1 MTLLGREKLARAVA
15 AGGLRLQ
22 WHDGQTETAHPHVVT
37 ELSALDDVSSF
48 ALALVTVKSYDTAS
62 AMAGLVGQLLP
73 TTHILSLQNG
83 VGNEELLASFF
94 PDVPILA
101 GSITFPATMPQP
113 GVIAIAKDSGVIA
126 LAAASSAA
134 DVTAVADT
142 FRRAKFSV
150 AVYDDYRNLKW
161 SKLLMNIISN
171 AIPAILDMPPAET
184 LSHSGVFDLEM
195 ESIRET
201 LTVMRA
207 AGISPVDVPG
217 YPVRWLMRAVNW
229 LPLSALRIILK
240 PKMIGG
246 RGDKLPSLML
256 DLRRGRNHSEVTVLN
271 SMVVDLG
278 KRYGIPTPVNQT
290 ISAILN
296 GMLDGTVRRK
306 AYYRAPDA
314 LLRTVQK
321 TRNTFFA
328 GG

>member
-1 MTLLGREKLARAVA
+1 
-15 AGGLRLQ
+15 
-22 WHDGQTETAHPHVVT
+22 
-37 ELSALDDVSSF
+37 
-48 ALALVTVKSYDTAS
+48 
-62 AMAGLVGQLLP
+62 
-73 TTHILSLQNG
+73 
-83 VGNEELLASFF
+83 
-94 PDVPILA
+94 
-101 GSITFPATMPQP
+101 
-113 GVIAIAKDSGVIA
+113 
-126 LAAASSAA
+126 
-134 DVTAVADT
+134 
-142 FRRAKFSV
+142 
-150 AVYDDYRNLKW
+150 
-161 SKLLMNIISN
+161 
-171 AIPAILDMPPAET
+171 
-184 LSHSGVFDLEM
+184 
-195 ESIRET
+195 
-201 LTVMRA
+201 MRA